1 MDVEIMAKRHIHM
14 TMENWTKHIDIII
27 EATGDAVLIYAGK
40 ITAEFANSF
49 AESDFADSR
58 WIFKL
63 TL

>member
-1 MDVEIMAKRHIHM
+1 M